1 METLIIAFG
10 HRARNG
16 KDTACKFLMEKYGA
30 KYQFKKYSFADALK
44 REVAA
49 LDDLRAFCS
58 AFGVPYDESPP
69 LDDPLCPPPHGK
81 QRRLLQTFGTEF
93 RRNSDPDYWVKRT
106 LEQIVT
112 DRPQIALISDM
123 RFLNEFRMVKTAG
136 GVTVRVERPGFV
148 SGAEGHVSETELDDA
163 PYDYVLRSE
172 HLTALKCNLSWAF
185 GEIAAQH
192 LIS

>member
-30 KYQFKKYSFADALK
+30 SYQFKKYSFADALK

-49 LDDLRAFCS
+49 LGDLRAFCC
-58 AFGVPYDESPP
+58 AFSVPYDENPP
-69 LDDPLCPPPHGK
+69 LDDPLCPPPYGK

-93 RRNSDPDYWVKRT
+93 RRTSDPDYWVKRT
-106 LEQIVT
+106 LEQIVS
-112 DRPQIALISDM
+112 DRPEIALISDM
-123 RFLNEFRMVKTAG
+123 RFLNEFRVAKAAG

-172 HLTALKCNLSWAF
+172 NITALKCNLTWLW
-185 GEIAAQH
+185 GE
-192 LIS
+192 LLRDL